1 MGTLVFDRWWFRAFV
16 AVAMFFACQLCFMI
30 SRLQNLDEEKITL
43 QAEVQTLERKRDTL
57 LMDLANKERD
67 ILRLD
72 RKEQQLEVLVRDR
85 LSLASTTRK
94 DDPMIYFVTPTAFRP
109 AQKADLTRL
118 SYTLSHVPNLHWIVI
133 EDSDV
138 TSKSISEILQRSR
151 LPYTHINVKTP
162 ADKKMKH
169 SDPSWYLPR
178 GVAQRNAALAWIRTQ
193 LSDLKRGAVY
203 FGDDD
208 NTYDLKLFDEIR
220 SVKVAGIWPVG
231 IVGGLIVE
239 KPILSENGTV
249 AGFNAIWKP
258 DRPFPIDM
266 AAFAVNISVV
276 TSHRG
281 AAFSYDVARGYQE
294 SHFLTGLGL
303 TRSDLEPK
311 ADNCTKVY
319 VWHTRTEQSKLSK
332 DDWRRLTAKNRE
344 QFDDAVKMG
353 ERKGQN
359 FYYPPDF
366 DYKKHKN
373 LNKYHGTHALRER
386 AKKISQGILVIRF
399 EMPFNIWCLGCNN
412 HVGMGV
418 RYNAEK
424 KKIGMYYT
432 TPLYEFRM
440 KCHLCDN
447 YYVIR
452 TDPKNFDYE
461 LVEGCTRQEKRF
473 EPSEVDQIDTS
484 DSAFSHKLAADAM
497 FKTEHLEEDKDKATN
512 DEVRMEKIEWVQERL
527 RDDFAANQALRA
539 QFRKE
544 KRDLNEKR
552 AQDADLRARCSLSIP
567 LAPEDPNDQRVAE
580 MLLRYRG
587 VSSQEDEQQER
598 RGEAAARRI
607 FPSTSSKEP
616 LPSSS
621 TSSVERLKVSMRKNR
636 DRRINDS
643 FEFNPPPKKSSLS
656 LGIVKK
662 SVKQEQQDEH
672 EDEIVFTNGNTSND
686 VKDIK
691 DEKGVKSGNGLVA
704 DYDTSGS
711 E

>member
-138 TSKSISEILQRSR
+138 TSKSISEILQ
-151 LPYTHINVKTP
+151 
-162 ADKKMKH
+162 
-169 SDPSWYLPR
+169 SWYLPR
-178 GVAQRNAALAWIRTQ
+178 GVAQRNAALAWLRTQ

-249 AGFNAIWKP
+249 EGFNAIWKP

-332 DDWRRLTAKNRE
+332 DDWRRLTAKDRE
-344 QFDDAVKMG
+344 QFDDVEA
-353 ERKGQN
+353 
-359 FYYPPDF
+359 
-366 DYKKHKN
+366 H
-373 LNKYHGTHALRER
+373 
-386 AKKISQGILVIRF
+386 
-399 EMPFNIWCLGCNN
+399 CLG
-412 HVGMGV
+412 
-418 RYNAEK
+418 
-424 KKIGMYYT
+424 
-432 TPLYEFRM
+432 L
-440 KCHLCDN
+440 
-447 YYVIR
+447 
-452 TDPKNFDYE
+452 
-461 LVEGCTRQEKRF
+461 
-473 EPSEVDQIDTS
+473 
-484 DSAFSHKLAADAM
+484 
-497 FKTEHLEEDKDKATN
+497 
-512 DEVRMEKIEWVQERL
+512 
-527 RDDFAANQALRA
+527 
-539 QFRKE
+539 
-544 KRDLNEKR
+544 
-552 AQDADLRARCSLSIP
+552 
-567 LAPEDPNDQRVAE
+567 
-580 MLLRYRG
+580 
-587 VSSQEDEQQER
+587 
-598 RGEAAARRI
+598 
-607 FPSTSSKEP
+607 
-616 LPSSS
+616 
-621 TSSVERLKVSMRKNR
+621 
-636 DRRINDS
+636 
-643 FEFNPPPKKSSLS
+643 
-656 LGIVKK
+656 
-662 SVKQEQQDEH
+662 
-672 EDEIVFTNGNTSND
+672 
-686 VKDIK
+686 
-691 DEKGVKSGNGLVA
+691 
-704 DYDTSGS
+704 
-711 E
+711 